1 MISFLTT
8 KNFKNLKSG
17 ILILKNWKKISL
29 PVHVLTEF
37 SHDVIISLKFW
48 KFLRNFEF
56 KSEIKADE

>member
-8 KNFKNLKSG
+8 KYFKNLKSG

-48 KFLRNFEF
+48 KFSKFE
-56 KSEIKADE
+56 SEIKADE